1 MQTDRDGDDVA
12 SSEAWQL
19 LPVLG
24 IFWEPGLEQC
34 PFSSHGIWLPQRWSW
49 EKGVHGQTET
59 WQPCF
64 LRFWIQRNF
73 QVSKGIYITCE
84 CHILFEAGR
93 EPQPATFSS
102 WNRHIPPKETWRY
115 LKLLLLPAHCREHT
129 RIPMDTWHIIS
140 WHVISCFTCRAPSH
154 HELLHATS
162 PHLIKFQIRV
172 HDSMT

>member
-1 MQTDRDGDDVA
+1 MQRDRDGDDVA

-34 PFSSHGIWLPQRWSW
+34 PFSSHGIWMSQRWSW

-64 LRFWIQRNF
+64 LRFWIQRI
-73 QVSKGIYITCE
+73 SKFPKGFNLWVPCSFWSWQRTPACDIQQLELTHSAEGDLKVFEVVAAACSLSRAYQDTIGYLTYHIVA
-84 CHILFEAGR
+84 CHIMFHM
-93 EPQPATFSS
+93 PHPIM
-102 WNRHIPPKETWRY
+102 N
-115 LKLLLLPAHCREHT
+115 CC
-129 RIPMDTWHIIS
+129 M
-140 WHVISCFTCRAPSH
+140 
-154 HELLHATS
+154 

-172 HDSMT
+172 HDSMTSCSTFN